1 MIELNWTLLVQL
13 ITFLLSVWILNL
25 ILFRPVLSI
34 LSVRSARI
42 SEAQDKAK
50 GLIAKGEGL
59 LADYEVRMRN
69 TKIEA
74 MALKTEIRKEAAE
87 ESGRLIDGA
96 RSQAESIVGEIRASI
111 STELER
117 VRQDLEPELGSL
129 ANEIAERILGRK
141 VA

>member
-25 ILFRPVLSI
+25 ILFRPVLNI
-34 LSVRSARI
+34 LNARSARI

-50 GLIAKGEGL
+50 GLIANGEGFV
-59 LADYEVRMRN
+59 ADYEVRMRN

-129 ANEIAERILGRK
+129 ANEIAEQILGRK